1 LILEGIG
8 KSLMGYPIEQSR
20 VCVIKGFYQTNLFSH
35 PVRETPD
42 IEHATKTLLTIM
54 KMHRF
59 KVQSAS
65 R

>member
-1 LILEGIG
+1 
-8 KSLMGYPIEQSR
+8 MGYPIEQSR